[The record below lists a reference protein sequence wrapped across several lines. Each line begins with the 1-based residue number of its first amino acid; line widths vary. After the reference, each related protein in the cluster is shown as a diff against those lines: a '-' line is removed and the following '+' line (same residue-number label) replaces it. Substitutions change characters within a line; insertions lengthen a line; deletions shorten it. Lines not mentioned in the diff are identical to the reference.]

1 MLVLSRKLQEQIKI
15 GEEITV
21 TVLKVKGNVVRVGI
35 EAPKSMRV
43 IRAELP
49 KLNPTASASPAVSE
63 PSEATVEIAEFEAS
77 ADSMAGASVEEP
89 VQQPAGQ
96 QVMPSGLLLSLRRLR
111 KRRTTAPLKNIIAT
125 CAALAK

>member
-35 EAPKSMRV
+35 EAPKAMRV

-49 KLNPTASASPAVSE
+49 KLNPTSNASLAVAE
-63 PSEATVEIAEFEAS
+63 PSEATAEIAEVEVS
-77 ADSMAGASVEEP
+77 ANPATSVSAEEP

-96 QVMPSGLLLSLRRLR
+96 QVMPSGLLLSLRRHR

>member
-49 KLNPTASASPAVSE
+49 KLNPTSHASLAVPE
-63 PSEATVEIAEFEAS
+63 PSEGTAEIAEIEVS
-77 ADSMAGASVEEP
+77 GDPTTSVFTEEP
-89 VQQPAGQ
+89 MQRPAGQ
-96 QVMPSGLLLSLRRLR
+96 EVTPSGLLLSLRRLR
-111 KRRTTAPLKNIIAT
+111 KRRTTAPLKSIIAT